1 MCERSISHPVAGT
14 RSARIMHSGF
24 RIYYPRAAATPRVK
38 AYNPKRER
46 GESTSLPKREPHMNA
61 VDIPVRETNRK
72 RWMLWAGWV
81 LSVWPVFVVLTS
93 ATWKLT
99 RNPWYVG
106 EFARIGWPDSALP
119 LLAGL
124 QLGCIILYVIPQTAV
139 LGAVLLTG
147 YLGGAIATYTRIG
160 EAYPVLVPLSTSV
173 IAWAG
178 IYLRDE
184 RLRAL
189 LPLRTRVPRS

>member
-1 MCERSISHPVAGT
+1 
-14 RSARIMHSGF
+14 
-24 RIYYPRAAATPRVK
+24 
-38 AYNPKRER
+38 
-46 GESTSLPKREPHMNA
+46 MNA
-61 VDIPVRETNRK
+61 VNIQLPEKSAK

-81 LSVWPVFVVLTS
+81 LSLWPAVVVVAS

-99 RNPWYVG
+99 RSPFYVA
-106 EFARIGWPDSALP
+106 EFGRIGWPEGALTG
-119 LLAGL
+119 LALL
-124 QLGCIILYVIPQTAV
+124 QLCCLLLYLIPPTAV

-147 YLGGAIATYTRIG
+147 YLGGAIASYVRIG
-160 EAYPVLVPLSTSV
+160 DPYPVLVPLSTSI

-189 LPLRTRVPRS
+189 LPLRRRVMRP